1 MLPKSTKVIATSNAI
16 AVTTTTT
23 KPAITMVDA
32 TTAFATKIVAAN
44 NTAIVV
50 AVSVA
55 TTNTKTA
62 TIATKTA
69 TNATKT
75 AVATKATNLASL
87 SNAAR

>member
-1 MLPKSTKVIATSNAI
+1 
-16 AVTTTTT
+16 
-23 KPAITMVDA
+23 MVDA

-62 TIATKTA
+62 TNATKTA
-69 TNATKT
+69 TIATKT
-75 AVATKATNLASL
+75 AVATKTTNLASL